1 MPRVNHFNNSFEN
14 MFPLPNFLE
23 VPAIGVDITDGSVKY
38 LEIVRHGKHFKVGR
52 YGEKKLPEGAVIDG
66 QIKDKRALVSVLASL
81 KKEGILFANV
91 SLPEEKAFLFK
102 VMVPNADDSEIRA
115 NLSYQLETK
124 VPVALSSA
132 VFDYDLLKNSN
143 KGSQSEAVVTVLP
156 TEFVVS
162 YLAAFKESGIQPLS
176 FEIEGQAISRAVV
189 PHVCEESAMVIDFG
203 HKRTGLSVVSCGVV
217 VYTSTI
223 DFGGDVI
230 SQKIKEIMK
239 VTDAE
244 ITRIKNEKGIGV
256 KSPPELKE
264 ALTLPLGGLKD
275 EINKHYNYWKTRVD
289 EGKERPIE
297 KIIICG
303 GNSNIAGFKEYL
315 SASINVKVEKG
326 NVWQKLWNM
335 DDYIPPIKE
344 ELSFGY
350 ATAIGLAST
359 DL

>member
-1 MPRVNHFNNSFEN
+1 MSRINHLEDSFQN

-23 VPAIGVDITDGSVKY
+23 VPAVGVDISDGSVKY
-38 LEIVRHGKHFKVGR
+38 LEIVRQGKNFKVGK
-52 YGEKKLPEGAVIDG
+52 YGEKKLPAGAVIEG
-66 QIKDKRALVSVLASL
+66 QIKDRRALVSALASL
-81 KKEGILFANV
+81 KKDGILFANV

-102 VMVPNADDSEIRA
+102 VTVPNTGASEIRS

-132 VFDYDLLKNSN
+132 VFDYDLLQNSQ
-143 KGSQSEAVVTVLP
+143 KGSQVEAVVTVLP
-156 TEFVVS
+156 SDFISS
-162 YLAAFKESGIQPLS
+162 YLAAFKESGIEVLS

-189 PHVCEESAMVIDFG
+189 PNNCQNSVLVVDFG
-203 HKRTGLSVVSCGVV
+203 HKRTGLSVVSCGAV

-223 DFGGDVI
+223 DFGGDI
-230 SQKIKEIMK
+230 ITDKIKEIMK
-239 VTDAE
+239 VGDE
-244 ITRIKNEKGIGV
+244 EVVNIKNEKGIAEN
-256 KSPPELKE
+256 SPEDLRE
-264 ALTLPLGGLKD
+264 ALLGPIARLKD

-289 EGKERPIE
+289 EGKESAIE

-303 GNSNIAGFKEYL
+303 GNSNIKGFKEYL
-315 SASINVKVEKG
+315 AVSMNVKVERG
-326 NVWQKLWNM
+326 NVWQKLWNL

-350 ATAIGLAST
+350 ATAIGLALA